1 MLTCLSTFHTK
12 RRTVTDFSNMH
23 EAYRK
28 IPSFT
33 FSFNR
38 VLSWLVN
45 LAFAVQRFF
54 ACRRPHPA
62 LAVSEQPIQRA
73 DSSLLK
79 TIVMR
84 PRESSG
90 TLPILLYYHG
100 GGFAFSWVSMHHRH
114 CQRYTLGANC
124 ITLLVDYRL
133 GPSQPF
139 PHGFEDCFTAYQWA
153 LQNAASLN
161 ADATRVVV
169 MGDSAGGAFAAGVA
183 QRAVD
188 EGLPLNGQALVY
200 PVLDSDCKTTS
211 ATEFEKTPIFNAES
225 NRRMWRM
232 YLRNVPAGER
242 PAYASPSQRQNL
254 AGLAPAYVETAE
266 FDPLRDEGIE
276 YAQRLAHAGVAV
288 DLNSTQGTIHGYEP
302 AAPENPVVAASMQ
315 RRITA
320 LQGFFSPGPVA
331 PDC

>member
-1 MLTCLSTFHTK
+1 MLTSPLLAQWK
-12 RRTVTDFSNMH
+12 RSTVTDFSNMH

-38 VLSWLVN
+38 VMSWLVN
-45 LAFAVQRFF
+45 LLFAVQRFF
-54 ACRRPHPA
+54 ACRRPNPA
-62 LAVSEQPIQRA
+62 LAVSTQLIPRA
-73 DSSLLK
+73 DSSDLK
-79 TIVMR
+79 AIVMR
-84 PRESSG
+84 PRDSSE

-100 GGFAFSWVSMHHRH
+100 GGFVFSWVSMHHQH
-114 CQRYTLGANC
+114 CQRYTLEANC
-124 ITLLVDYRL
+124 VTLLVDYRL
-133 GPSQPF
+133 GPKQPF
-139 PHGFEDCFTAYQWA
+139 PDGFEDCFTAYEWA

-188 EGLPLNGQALVY
+188 ESLPLNGQALVY

-242 PAYASPSQRQNL
+242 PAYASPSHRQDL
-254 AGLAPAYVETAE
+254 SALAPAYVETAE
-266 FDPLRDEGIE
+266 FDPLRDEGID
-276 YAQRLAHAGVAV
+276 YAQRLDDAGVAV
-288 DLNSTQGTIHGYEP
+288 DLNSTQGTVHGYEP
-302 AAPENPVVAASMQ
+302 AAPKSPVVEASMQ

-320 LQGFFSPGPVA
+320 LHGFFSQGVEA
-331 PDC
+331 QG